1 MASEIQKDKLQI
13 IEWIVSQDKLSA
25 LKPLKD
31 AIAAMEKD
39 KEDTNEIV
47 GYLSHGVRVTRKQLV
62 QTLLDSVNNLDEKS
76 LIKLEEIEQQS
87 DKW

>member
-1 MASEIQKDKLQI
+1 LT
-13 IEWIVSQDKLSA
+13 A

-62 QTLLDSVNNLDEKS
+62 QTLLDSVNSLNDDT
-76 LIKLEEIEQQS
+76 LIKLDDLEQQS